1 MLRRLAHVA
10 SLTVLAL
17 AALAAP
23 AYAVD
28 TTAPSVGSP
37 KVNLFQASATSYHRS
52 KLVFG
57 YDDDNGSTVT
67 SSDFEV
73 RDSDGNLVFSG
84 TPTFEDYYDGSG
96 ADGGWFLMWDGKVD
110 GVTVPGGVY
119 DLNAVLT
126 DNSGNA
132 TAAHGTVTLEATP
145 PATAEMR
152 STDTTNVF
160 QIVFTPRTGTTL
172 TDCDALQ
179 GPNHITGARPGD
191 GTCVV
196 TVDLRR
202 QYVGEYPVSAWAER
216 IVNAG
221 NDRLPWSAQEFTAVV
236 SDAGAPVVISPA
248 GGTRYRTSASSYESP
263 STTYAVSDNSP
274 VTSSARVV
282 DSAGNV
288 VRGPWTPSTFDIS
301 WNGTDD
307 SGAAVAP
314 GGYNL
319 LATFTDGYGNVTEA
333 SPVPLTLVDFNPG
346 NLAQPVDGST
356 LQGEVPFEFVPAS
369 GVDIRSIT
377 VRLTNDAY
385 AGGILDGLF
394 YDRPV
399 NAADADGNWRMRWAV
414 GDMEAGQYT
423 MVSWVTWADSNGKS
437 HVFRT
442 SSRHV
447 TVDPVTIPLDIEVT
461 PTGTDGVQVAIEASG
476 PHSEVLQ
483 VNVEWGDGTSQTSSI
498 ATPYDVNATRFHTYG
513 ASGTY
518 APRVTVTGQESSS
531 TATGRVTISDGA
543 TAIPAAPGNVTAK
556 AGNQT
561 IALTWSAPAGPVSS
575 YVVSWTVDG
584 SSWSRKT
591 LAPTAR
597 SASIGGLING
607 KFYAAAVS
615 ATNSRGLGAPE
626 IRYLIPNAVPPAP
639 SSISGAARS
648 KAAYIRWIP
657 AAVTARYGSPTGF
670 AVQRYRPATGTWVT
684 VKAVGPSTR
693 SVLVG
698 DLRPGATYRFRVR
711 AFNAVGSGAAS
722 SVVKVIPR
730 P

>member
-1 MLRRLAHVA
+1 MLRRLAAVA
-10 SLTVLAL
+10 SLSVLPLTAL
-17 AALAAP
+17 VAP
-23 AYAVD
+23 AYALD

-37 KVNLFQASATSYHRS
+37 KVNLYQGSATSYHRS

-96 ADGGWFLMWDGKVD
+96 TDGAWFLMWDGKVD
-110 GVTVPGGVY
+110 GVKVPGGVY

-145 PATAEMR
+145 PATAELR
-152 STDTTNVF
+152 STSTTKVF
-160 QIVFTPRTGTTL
+160 QIVFTPRTGTAL

-179 GPNHITGARPGD
+179 GPTHINGARPGD

-202 QYVGEYPVSAWAER
+202 QYVGEYPISAWVER

-221 NDRLPWSAQEFTAVV
+221 NDRLPWSAAEFTAVV
-236 SDAGAPVVISPA
+236 SDAGAPTVVSPG

-274 VTSSARVV
+274 VTASARVV
-282 DSAGNV
+282 DSTGNV
-288 VRGPWTPSTFDIS
+288 VRGPWTPSTFDIR

-307 SGAAVAP
+307 NGNAVAP
-314 GGYNL
+314 GNYNL

-333 SPVPLTLVDFNPG
+333 SPVPLTLIDFDPG
-346 NLAQPVDGST
+346 NLAQPVDGTT
-356 LQGEVPFEFVPAS
+356 LQGEVPFEFVPAP

-385 AGGILDGLF
+385 MGGILDGYF
-394 YDRPV
+394 YDRPINV
-399 NAADADGNWRMRWAV
+399 ADADGHWRMRWAV

-423 MVSWVTWADSNGKS
+423 MVSWVTWADSDS
-437 HVFRT
+437 RTHVFRT
-442 SSRHV
+442 AQRHV

-461 PTGTDGVQVAIEASG
+461 PAGTDGVEVAIEASG
-476 PHSEVLQ
+476 PHSEDLQ
-483 VNVEWGDGTSQTSSI
+483 VEVEWGDGTSQASSMS
-498 ATPYDVNATRFHTYG
+498 TPYDVNTTRSHTYG

-518 APRVTVTGQESSS
+518 SPRVTVTGQDSSS
-531 TATGRVTISDGA
+531 TATETITISDGA
-543 TAIPAAPGNVTAK
+543 TAIPAPPGNVTAK
-556 AGNQT
+556 AGNQSIT
-561 IALTWSAPAGPVSS
+561 LTWTAPAGPVSS
-575 YVVSWTVDG
+575 YVISWTADG
-584 SSWSRKT
+584 SNWSRKT
-591 LAPTAR
+591 IAPTAR
-597 SASIGGLING
+597 TTSIGGLTNG
-607 KFYAAAVS
+607 TFYAAAVS

-626 IRYLIPNAVPPAP
+626 IRYLVPNAVPPAP
-639 SSISGAARS
+639 SSISAAARS
-648 KAAYIRWIP
+648 RAAYISWVP
-657 AAVTARYGSPTGF
+657 APVTSRYGSPTGF
-670 AVQRYRPATGTWVT
+670 RVQRYRPATGTWVT
-684 VKAVGPSTR
+684 VKAVAPSAR
-693 SVLVG
+693 SAVIG
-698 DLRPGATYRFRVR
+698 DLRPGTTYRFRVR
-711 AFNAVGSGAAS
+711 AFNSVGNGGASA
-722 SVVKVIPR
+722 VVKVTPR
-730 P
+730 R